1 MRSIQFPNRI
11 HRAAAKT
18 TGLMTIIFATVTL
31 AGPGVAPDYVAWSA
45 IDDGINQPLAGL
57 QGDPE
62 RGRQLVIDRRKGNCL
77 ACHQMPIDNEEFQGN
92 LGPPLAGVAARLS
105 EAQLR
110 LRIVDERQLNP
121 ATVMPGYY
129 RNPAS
134 LNRVASGMEGRTYFT
149 PQQVEDVVAY
159 LATLK

>member
-1 MRSIQFPNRI
+1 MRRIHVPNRV
-11 HRAAAKT
+11 HRAPAKI
-18 TGLMTIIFATVTL
+18 TGLITILFATVTL
-31 AGPGVAPDYVAWSA
+31 AAADMPPDYIAWSV
-45 IDDGINQPLAGL
+45 IDGGISEPLAGL

-62 RGRQLVIDRRKGNCL
+62 RGRQLVIDRRQGNCL